1 MICMPYNILLYCTA
15 FIIGHNTAVGEILV
29 TIINDQ
35 DPELDETFTITLTSV
50 ELLNSFDDLR
60 GFTFAGD
67 SIIDMPPTLGA
78 NNELEVV
85 ILENDDA
92 RGVVSLD
99 ASVFA
104 AVEGRTAYINMT
116 RSGGM
121 FGEIGIRYQITN
133 GSARGNGQDY
143 NVLSPQGEIVIIQ
156 GQTVAS
162 ILVPIVD
169 DTLPELQEQFFVEL
183 TGVTGGASLAGITTA
198 TVIIEPSDDPS
209 GVIRFSVEDQS
220 RAPIQNPFV
229 GETPL
234 PITYTVERIGGTIG
248 TTEVQWRV
256 TGPIPGR
263 ESNDIDPET
272 LQGLV
277 TFTAGQRCVYIII
290 AKKQYEI
297 W

>member
-1 MICMPYNILLYCTA
+1 MTCMISNVLLYCTA
-15 FIIGHNTAVGEILV
+15 FTIAHNMAVGEIQV

-35 DPELDETFTITLTSV
+35 DPELDETFTIRLLSV
-50 ELLNSFDDLR
+50 ELLSSFDDLR

-67 SIIDMPPTLGA
+67 SSVIDMPPTLGA
-78 NNELEVV
+78 NDELEIV

-121 FGEIGIRYQITN
+121 FGEIGIQYQITN

-183 TGVTGGASLAGITTA
+183 TGATGGASLAGITTA
-198 TVIIEPSDDPS
+198 TVIIEPSDDPN

-220 RAPIQNPFV
+220 RAPTQNPSV
-229 GETPL
+229 GESPL
-234 PITYTVERIGGTIG
+234 RITYTVERAGGTIG
-248 TTEVQWRV
+248 GTEVQWRV

-263 ESNDIDPET
+263 ESDDIDPET
-272 LQGLV
+272 LQGFV
-277 TFTAGQRCVYIII
+277 TFTAGQRYVNIL
-290 AKKQYEI
+290 
-297 W
+297 